1 MGFKPGDWPR
11 LYLQCTPAPRPE
23 VLESSHAPKP
33 SPPVRKQTLKDS
45 KMGAK
50 HHLKI
55 LLVEDELNIARPL
68 QFNLEQEGYEV
79 SSTPSGKE
87 ALMLYGRESFDLII
101 LDLMLEE
108 MDGYEVAR
116 QVRQRDQKLPILMLT
131 AKSTVEDRIHGL
143 ELGADD
149 YIIKPFHLRE
159 LLLRVQRMLERSNWY
174 AGKPTQKLSIGGYKV
189 DIERLSGYGPRGP
202 LQLTALEANLLEKL
216 TSQPNRVFSRSELLE
231 NVWGYHSDV
240 ETRTVDNF
248 IVRLR
253 KHFEEEPDQPRHFIS
268 LRGKGYMYVP

>member
-1 MGFKPGDWPR
+1 MGNKP
-11 LYLQCTPAPRPE
+11 
-23 VLESSHAPKP
+23 
-33 SPPVRKQTLKDS
+33 QTR
-45 KMGAK
+45 
-50 HHLKI
+50 I

-79 SSTPSGKE
+79 CSTPSGKE
-87 ALMLYGRESFDLII
+87 ALALYGRESFDLII

-116 QVRQRDQKLPILMLT
+116 QVRQKDQRLPIIMLT

-159 LLLRVQRMLERSNWY
+159 LLLRVERMLERSNWY
-174 AGKPTQKLSIGGYKV
+174 TEKPSRNVSVAGYKV

-202 LQLTALEANLLEKL
+202 LQLTALEANLLEAL
-216 TSQPNRVFSRSELLE
+216 ISQPNRVFSRGELLE
-231 NVWGYHSDV
+231 KVWGYHSDV

-248 IVRLR
+248 IARLR
-253 KHFEEEPDQPRHFIS
+253 KYFEEEPDRPRHFVS